1 MTKYLNLTTSVLIVA
16 ALLLALCPQITYHS
30 KAYAQL
36 PLPNVKSN
44 ASRIIT
50 SAAATSNNNAI
61 ITIHTTNSIQGN
73 NFNVI
78 KQEEPEKGDSK

>member
-1 MTKYLNLTTSVLIVA
+1 MTKYLIFAMSVFTIG
-16 ALLLALCPQITYHS
+16 LLLVLCSQNITFHS

-36 PLPNVKSN
+36 PVCNVKSN

-73 NFNVI
+73 FNVI
-78 KQEEPEKGDSK
+78 KQQELR

>member
-1 MTKYLNLTTSVLIVA
+1 MTKNLILTTTVLIVA
-16 ALLLALCPQITYHS
+16 ALVLALCAQNIAFHS
-30 KAYAQL
+30 EAYAHL
-36 PLPNVKSN
+36 PVPNVKSN

-73 NFNVI
+73 NL
-78 KQEEPEKGDSK
+78 PT

>member
-1 MTKYLNLTTSVLIVA
+1 MTKYLIFAMSVFTIG
-16 ALLLALCPQITYHS
+16 LLLALCSQNITFHS

-36 PLPNVKSN
+36 PVCNVKSN

-73 NFNVI
+73 FNVI
-78 KQEEPEKGDSK
+78 KQQEPGIF